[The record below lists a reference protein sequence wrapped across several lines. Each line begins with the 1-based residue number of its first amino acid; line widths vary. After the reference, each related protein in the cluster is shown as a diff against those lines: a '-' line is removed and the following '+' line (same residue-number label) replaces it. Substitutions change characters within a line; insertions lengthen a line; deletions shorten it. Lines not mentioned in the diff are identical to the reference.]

1 MLAYT
6 YYTTETTRPTAKLT
20 SRNFRQVFE
29 NEFIL
34 VKIQPIQI
42 NQRYPGFSDG
52 LYYSPTR
59 YGHISNI
66 SAVLRRENSRLFTL
80 LAPLQLHECV
90 HVPEA
95 GDFSYLLFAKCARDD
110 GSFYYKHAL
119 TSGDVDQLEELKTR
133 VVGLNLAP
141 VEQVD
146 DDQDVPIVRAPR
158 RRNNTPARVELLV
171 PEVPVPNVDLVA
183 FLHEAFH
190 IVPTPDVEPI
200 VRAPRRRNNTQAK
213 VEPVAPAKP
222 KAIKFTMNTECY
234 ICMMDFSEDPDVTI
248 NSCCMK
254 LAHTACYSGIV
265 QKSSCACCRTTL
277 E

>member
-20 SRNFRQVFE
+20 ARNFQQVFE
-29 NEFIL
+29 NEFTL

-42 NQRYPGFSDG
+42 NQRYDG
-52 LYYSPTR
+52 AYYSPTR

-80 LAPLQLHECV
+80 LAQLQLHECV

-95 GDFSYLLFAKCARDD
+95 GDFSYLLFARCVRGD
-110 GSFYYKHAL
+110 GSIYYKHAL

-133 VVGLNLAP
+133 VVGLNHAP

-158 RRNNTPARVELLV
+158 RRNNTQARVEQ
-171 PEVPVPNVDLVA
+171 EVP
-183 FLHEAFH
+183 
-190 IVPTPDVEPI
+190 EPI
-200 VRAPRRRNNTQAK
+200 VQEVPEPIVQEVPPHRHNDIPARRNRGLARNKTTAP
-213 VEPVAPAKP
+213 VEQVVPTKP